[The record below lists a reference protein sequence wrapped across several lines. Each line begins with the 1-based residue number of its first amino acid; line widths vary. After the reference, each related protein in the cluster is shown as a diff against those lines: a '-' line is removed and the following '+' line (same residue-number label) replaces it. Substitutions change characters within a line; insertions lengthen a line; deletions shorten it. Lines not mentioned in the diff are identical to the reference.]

1 MYGVV
6 GYLYTHTD
14 RPLIPVLEPSN
25 MALMERNQ

>member
-14 RPLIPVLEPSN
+14 PTLTLVLKPSN